1 MACSHSWSILISF
14 STTTSFNKLVKL
26 VAGPGIEPR
35 TRAYETLE
43 IPLLQPAI
51 TLVDSTRRL

>member
-1 MACSHSWSILISF
+1 MIQIFILL
-14 STTTSFNKLVKL
+14 FNL

-51 TLVDSTRRL
+51 PFTVDFLLAELLLYPRLEEFLS